1 MSIPGVNIK
10 FAQGAIG
17 GVAPMDDGEC
27 GLLCNA
33 VAVGSSFEL
42 EKAYLLTKRSDLED
56 LGINKETTG
65 VNAEIYRAVKDFYTE
80 ATSGTKLW
88 IMGVK
93 ETATIDE
100 LLDKSEGYAMPFMEA
115 TGGKIRIL
123 SVVMHD
129 DDEYIAPIENGLEA
143 RVYTAITNAQALA
156 EEVTK
161 SMYAPLLVV
170 VPARHFNGKA
180 TDLRDLTTMTNNRV
194 AVVMGGTEADNSRV
208 AVGLFLGRLAM
219 LPVHRSVARVKN
231 GAIKADTMYIKST
244 EVDKMNIDA
253 IHDKGFIT
261 PRTFVGMTGYYWSD
275 DMTCTKASDDYSM
288 IQRRR
293 TIDKAYRIAYKT
305 LVEELS
311 EEYPVNDNGE
321 ISAPMVKAI
330 ETKLESAILNDMGV
344 AGNLG
349 NDPTDANDLGVR
361 CHIPEGQNIVATS
374 RVKVILS
381 IKPFGYAKYIDVE
394 LGYMSNN

>member
-1 MSIPGVNIK
+1 MSIPGVNIQ
-10 FAQGAIG
+10 FANGNLG
-17 GVAPMDDGEC
+17 GVQAIEDGVC
-27 GLLCNA
+27 GLLCSA
-33 VAVGSSFEL
+33 TDTSSFKL
-42 EKAYLLTKRSDLED
+42 GKAYLLTSLED
-56 LGINKETTG
+56 LTALGF
-65 VNAEIYRAVKDFYTE
+65 NANTNADAYKAVKDFYTE
-80 ATSGTKLW
+80 APTGTKLW
-88 IMGVK
+88 IYGVEK
-93 ETATIDE
+93 KVTIDE
-100 LLDKSEGYAMPFMEA
+100 LVSKENNYAKALVESANGEIKILFVSVTDDSDYSPAIANGLD
-115 TGGKIRIL
+115 GKI
-123 SVVMHD
+123 
-129 DDEYIAPIENGLEA
+129 
-143 RVYTAITNAQALA
+143 YTAITNAQALA
-156 EEVTK
+156 EDLT
-161 SMYAPLLVV
+161 SSLYAPMLVV
-170 VPARHFNGKA
+170 LPARHYTGNA
-180 TDLRDLTTMTNNRV
+180 TELTDLTTMTNNRV
-194 AVVMGGTEADNSRV
+194 SVVLGDTKKDSDDA
-208 AVGLFLGRLAM
+208 AIGLFVGRLAS